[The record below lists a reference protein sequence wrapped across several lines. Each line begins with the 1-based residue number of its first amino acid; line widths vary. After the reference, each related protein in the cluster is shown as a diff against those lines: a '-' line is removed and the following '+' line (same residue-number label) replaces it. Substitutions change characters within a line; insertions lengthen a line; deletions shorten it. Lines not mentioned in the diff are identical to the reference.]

1 MSAISAIF
9 GIFARTHSISL
20 KLYQNIEYVI
30 LIKNQE
36 KKLATIMAIRPK
48 FAFEIS
54 KIVEILKIAKI
65 SKVSLRLESFFHR
78 IIFVLDF
85 ENDVRFDKNYAI

>member
-1 MSAISAIF
+1 
-9 GIFARTHSISL
+9 
-20 KLYQNIEYVI
+20 
-30 LIKNQE
+30 
-36 KKLATIMAIRPK
+36 MAIRPK